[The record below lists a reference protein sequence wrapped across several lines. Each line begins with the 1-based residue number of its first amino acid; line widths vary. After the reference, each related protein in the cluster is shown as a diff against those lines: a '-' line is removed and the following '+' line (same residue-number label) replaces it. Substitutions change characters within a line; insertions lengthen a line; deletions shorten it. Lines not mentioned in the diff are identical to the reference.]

1 MNAKSLQ
8 SCLTLCDTMDSSLPG
23 SSVHRTLQVRIL
35 EWLPCPPPGDLPD
48 SGIEPLMSP
57 AVASRFFTTSATD
70 DYVNKKCQH
79 LGCVRMF
86 FNLTIIRDLLQ
97 NLDSEACGAR
107 ILDQLGLR
115 SMETRLMEQMAALQ
129 CVCAGVCILAMVLT
143 PFSSLALYPSFNSE
157 AQMSAR
163 TFPFCLGVGF
173 CHL

>member
-1 MNAKSLQ
+1 MSDSVQPYELQ
-8 SCLTLCDTMDSSLPG
+8 PARLLCPWDFPG
-23 SSVHRTLQVRIL
+23 KNTGMGCRALLR
-35 EWLPCPPPGDLPD
+35 
-48 SGIEPLMSP
+48 GISPTQGSNWHLSSP